1 MQIFRPQFSAYMRSS
16 YSRDPSPTCTGADGV
31 HGFAGEPDGGA
42 GAGGRRGGAVLRGAG
57 AGAAQLVSAVT
68 PQVGL
73 EAAFGAIG

>member
-42 GAGGRRGGAVLRGAG
+42 GAGGRAG
-57 AGAAQLVSAVT
+57 ALYSLVRARVK
-68 PQVGL
+68 
-73 EAAFGAIG
+73 ARRR